1 MFSCTPIKSQTDI
14 RNPLRYTALHML
26 LILTPLYKTNYIIL
40 CCIICNLNAT
50 SQLPLLFTHH
60 YPARCFVMNM
70 SKSRDIQAKIE
81 KKLDSV

>member
-50 SQLPLLFTHH
+50 SQLPLLFT
-60 YPARCFVMNM
+60 PFTVT
-70 SKSRDIQAKIE
+70 
-81 KKLDSV
+81 